1 MLFMEN
7 FIIESLNKIKYKL
20 SKNLEINKIF
30 IDLGNDGNNYFFEIL
45 LNDRCWNERDIDF
58 IDIEITYKMLNL
70 NQIDLKGEFYAGDG
84 NIYDSFHIIDKVN
97 AAKDQLSGFLDRILI
112 MYDNIVKLYIK

>member
-1 MLFMEN
+1 
-7 FIIESLNKIKYKL
+7 
-20 SKNLEINKIF
+20 
-30 IDLGNDGNNYFFEIL
+30 
-45 LNDRCWNERDIDF
+45 
-58 IDIEITYKMLNL
+58 MLNL

>member
-20 SKNLEINKIF
+20 SKKLEINKIF

-45 LNDRCWNERDIDF
+45 LNNRCWNERDIDL